1 MCSEALII
9 ILVFTDLALGRQFE
23 ASSTCGQI
31 EPAQYCYS
39 ESNGVLFTTDSCY
52 TCDASS
58 PQLSKGVENLNDDD
72 LEDQL
77 PQSGDGLN
85 STDEILTERTWWQ
98 SADLARETETV
109 TIELKFEREFE
120 IFQVA
125 VDFRSLRPASASLEV
140 STDFGNSYKSIQYYS
155 DKCLEDFGVG
165 DSGGFAVNGEAGCT
179 SNYTDPSPG
188 PVRHYNK
195 CTFCEYSTPLSKA
208 FDANCMLAT
217 RARMNV

>member
-1 MCSEALII
+1 MIK
-9 ILVFTDLALGRQFE
+9 ILPFIDLALGRQFE

-39 ESNGVLFTTDSCY
+39 ENNGILIFNTDSCY
-52 TCDASS
+52 TCDTSS
-58 PQLSKGVENLNDDD
+58 PQLSRGVKNLNDDD

-77 PQSGDGLN
+77 PESGDGLN

-98 SADLARETETV
+98 SADLDRENEAV
-109 TIELKFEREFE
+109 TIELKFEQEFE

-140 STDFGNSYKSIQYYS
+140 STDFGNSYKVVQYYS
-155 DKCLEDFGVG
+155 DKCLEDFGVD
-165 DSGGFAVNGEAGCT
+165 DSGESPVNSEAGCT

-188 PVRHYNK
+188 PVRSIIP
-195 CTFCEYSTPLSKA
+195 TKA
-208 FDANCMLAT
+208 HFLT
-217 RARMNV
+217 

>member
-1 MCSEALII
+1 ML
-9 ILVFTDLALGRQFE
+9 FTDLALVRQFE
-23 ASSTCGQI
+23 ASSTCGQL

-39 ESNGVLFTTDSCY
+39 ENNGVLTFNADNCY
-52 TCDASS
+52 ICDASS
-58 PQLSKGVENLNDDD
+58 PQLSRGVENLNDDD

-77 PQSGDGLN
+77 QSGDGLN
-85 STDEILTERTWWQ
+85 LTDEILTKRTWWQ
-98 SADLARETETV
+98 SADLDRETETV

-140 STDFGNSYKSIQYYS
+140 STDFGNGYKVVQYYS

-165 DSGGFAVNGEAGCT
+165 DSGGSPVNGEAGCT

-188 PVRHYNK
+188 PVRSIIPTK
-195 CTFCEYSTPLSKA
+195 STFSHNIILTL
-208 FDANCMLAT
+208 
-217 RARMNV
+217 

>member
-1 MCSEALII
+1 M
-9 ILVFTDLALGRQFE
+9 VRQFE
-23 ASSTCGQI
+23 ASSTCGQL

-39 ESNGVLFTTDSCY
+39 ENNGLLIFNIDNCY

-58 PQLSKGVENLNDDD
+58 PQLSRGIENLNDDIDD

-98 SADLARETETV
+98 SADLDGETEIV

-120 IFQVA
+120 TFQVA

-140 STDFGNSYKSIQYYS
+140 STDFGNSYKAVQYYS

-165 DSGGFAVNGEAGCT
+165 DSGGSPANGEAGCT

-188 PVRHYNK
+188 PVRYMIPTK
-195 CTFCEYSTPLSKA
+195 STFFSQHNI
-208 FDANCMLAT
+208 DI
-217 RARMNV
+217 MNALYIPGPI